1 MRNTLLDIVIVIYVY
16 KLNDKILKKS
26 TESNI
31 EMKHNNF
38 HNTNK
43 ISKNHPNVIQTPI
56 FSRSHKRKKTIETTL
71 KKSSNR
77 NNRAGTHT
85 NAPRINE
92 NVCRSRIWCP
102 ACAWCNDLM
111 HPPTDLPNAHPLL
124 MSVQLCR
131 RWWWWWP
138 SSFSPRRVDFRLTK
152 YKPEQSFPIRM
163 EL

>member
-16 KLNDKILKKS
+16 KLNDKICKKS

-71 KKSSNR
+71 KIIKSK
-77 NNRAGTHT
+77 
-85 NAPRINE
+85 
-92 NVCRSRIWCP
+92 
-102 ACAWCNDLM
+102 
-111 HPPTDLPNAHPLL
+111 
-124 MSVQLCR
+124 Q
-131 RWWWWWP
+131 
-138 SSFSPRRVDFRLTK
+138 PRRHTHERTSDQWKRLSLSYLVPGVCMVQRPYAPTHR
-152 YKPEQSFPIRM
+152 PTQRPSTVNVGAALPSVVVM
-163 EL
+163 VTELVFSSACWLSSH